1 MTVSITTAN
10 TPTELPPRTRPT
22 FTINE
27 TINASCT
34 VAAGQACAV
43 TNVTATVDGT
53 EPDLVITP
61 STTSVTITG
70 SFADPFSDSFTY
82 VDEGQTDLTQT
93 PITVEGAD
101 NLPADKIFF
110 DLDQDMTAYTL
121 KTFTVVVSWE
131 SGPIGNLTAQPD
143 ANFTVTMK
151 INNEWEGIRSL
162 VDDYYD

>member
-22 FTINE
+22 FSINE

-34 VAAGQACAV
+34 VAAGQACNF
-43 TNVTATVDGT
+43 THVTATVDGT
-53 EPDLVITP
+53 EPNLVITP
-61 STTSVTITG
+61 RTTSVTITG

-82 VDEGQTDLTQT
+82 VDEGKTDLTQT

-131 SGPIGNLTAQPD
+131 SGPIGNLTAEPD

>member
-22 FTINE
+22 FSINE

-34 VAAGQACAV
+34 VAAGQACNV

-53 EPDLVITP
+53 ERNLVITQ
-61 STTSVTITG
+61 STTTVTITG

-82 VDEGQTDLTQT
+82 VDEGKTDLTQT

-131 SGPIGNLTAQPD
+131 SGPIGNLTAEPD

>member
-1 MTVSITTAN
+1 MTVSITTSN
-10 TPTELPPRTRPT
+10 TPTELPPRVRPT
-22 FTINE
+22 YTINE
-27 TINASCT
+27 TINATCT
-34 VAAGQACAV
+34 VAAGQACNV

-53 EPDLVITP
+53 EPNLVITP
-61 STTSVTITG
+61 NTTSVTITG

-162 VDDYYD
+162 VDNYYD

>member
-53 EPDLVITP
+53 EPNLVITP